1 MKRKLLIVDD
11 DEVFCRLLQR
21 NFEGEYAVTAFSDP
35 GKAAAYIRGN
45 SVDVVLTDLSMPGM
59 DGIGVLKVVKSES
72 PGADVIIMTA
82 YAKVESAVEAMKKG
96 AYDYIVKP
104 FAMDELSMQ
113 LRNLFE
119 KRRLTEENINL
130 RQFIGT
136 GYRPENIIGE
146 SEAMQNV
153 YRFIERV
160 SQTDAT
166 VLITGESGTG
176 KELVAKAIHFSG
188 TRKGQRFVAVN
199 CSAIPETLLES
210 ELFGYAQGAFSGASG
225 HKQGLFEYADGG
237 TIFLD
242 EIADTPPAIQAK
254 LLRVLQ
260 ERSFMP
266 IGSTAETKVDVRV
279 IAATNR
285 DPEKL
290 IRSNGFREDLYY
302 RINVLSVRLPALK
315 ERKED
320 IPLLIKRFLGDRK
333 KINPTALSVLS
344 HYGWPGNV
352 REMKNLMERLATF
365 TDADTIMPDDLPPE
379 ILRVSY
385 VLDDEGSSYGE
396 AKKKVLD
403 EFNRSI
409 VGRYLLKYGGN
420 VTKASEELGLDRA
433 NLQRL
438 MRRYGIV
445 SRDFK
450 EMNGDRDPK
459 AQSPG

>member
-146 SEAMQNV
+146 SEAMREV
-153 YRFIERV
+153 RTFVERV

-176 KELVAKAIHFSG
+176 KELVAKAIHSSG
-188 TRKGQRFVAVN
+188 KRKGRGFLLVHCGAL
-199 CSAIPETLLES
+199 PEEVLES
-210 ELFGYAQGAFSGASG
+210 ELFGRGDGGSLPAA
-225 HKQGLFEYADGG
+225 KERIGLFGGAEGG
-237 TIFLD
+237 TLVLD
-242 EIADTPPAIQAK
+242 EIGDMAPALQAK
-254 LLRVLQ
+254 LLGILENRAVRRGENQ
-260 ERSFMP
+260 PEAVS
-266 IGSTAETKVDVRV
+266 DVRV
-279 IAATNR
+279 IATTNR
-285 DPEKL
+285 DLGKL
-290 IRSNGFREDLYY
+290 RREGRFREDLFF
-302 RINVLSVRLPALK
+302 RLSVFSIRIPPLR
-315 ERKED
+315 ERKGD
-320 IPLLIKRFLGDRK
+320 IPLLAEHFFTQYRNEFDRQSMHLSRE
-333 KINPTALSVLS
+333 ALDVLAT
-344 HYGWPGNV
+344 YNWPGNV
-352 REMKNLMERLATF
+352 RELKSFFAKVCLLVDSDTISPRHLLERLPGPGEELVSYIDSGRSLGDIEKNLIRETLRKARGNMASAAKLLNISY
-365 TDADTIMPDDLPPE
+365 DT
-379 ILRVSY
+379 LRY
-385 VLDDEGSSYGE
+385 RM
-396 AKKKVLD
+396 KK
-403 EFNRSI
+403 FGI
-409 VGRYLLKYGGN
+409 
-420 VTKASEELGLDRA
+420 RA
-433 NLQRL
+433 ETYRA
-438 MRRYGIV
+438 GHEV
-445 SRDFK
+445 
-450 EMNGDRDPK
+450 
-459 AQSPG
+459 